1 MSVWNT
7 VVGQPRVVA
16 ELTAAAAN
24 PVHAYLLV
32 GMPGA
37 GARSASVAFAAALAC
52 ERGGCGECRD
62 CELALLGEHP
72 DIEVVEPDKTLF
84 SVDAARDLAV
94 RAAMSPSEG
103 RRRVMVLT
111 EFHRVEKAAPAL
123 LKTIEEP
130 PATTVF
136 VVLADQVHEDLITI
150 ASRCVRIDVP
160 PLRPDAITAALV
172 ADGIAAEQAEV
183 VATAALG
190 DLDRARVLLED
201 DALATRRAAWWS
213 VPARLDGTGA
223 AVAAIVDEVRDLIAR
238 SLGAVESVHARQLAE
253 LEAWVAEHGERGSG
267 RRKLVEQQRQEA
279 RRHRTEELRFG
290 LATLAARYRE
300 ALTGAPGHVAA
311 AISSVRE
318 IDRTAEAVPR
328 NPNEALLL
336 QALLLRLAPLR

>member
-1 MSVWNT
+1 LTVWDT
-7 VVGQPRVVA
+7 VVGQPRVA
-16 ELTAAAAN
+16 ADLAAAAVN

-37 GARSASVAFAAALAC
+37 GARAASTAFAAALVCAQ
-52 ERGGCGECRD
+52 GGCGSCRD
-62 CELALLGEHP
+62 CELALQGEHP

-84 SVDAARDLAV
+84 SVDAARELAG
-94 RAAMSPSEG
+94 RAALSPAEG
-103 RRRVMVLT
+103 KRRVLVLT

-136 VVLADQVHEDLITI
+136 VVLADQVHDDLVTI

-160 PLRPDAITAALV
+160 PMRQDSIVAALV
-172 ADGIAAEQAEV
+172 ADGVDHERAET

-201 DALATRRAAWWS
+201 DALAQRRAAWWG
-213 VPARLDGTGA
+213 VPDRLDGTGA
-223 AVAAIVDEVRDLIAR
+223 AVATIVDEVRDLVSR
-238 SLGAVESVHARQLAE
+238 SLGAVEAVHARELTE
-253 LEAWVAEHGERGSG
+253 LEAWVKEHGERGSG
-267 RRKLVEQQRQEA
+267 RRKLAERQRQEA

-290 LATLAARYRE
+290 LATLSARYRD
-300 ALTGAPGHVAA
+300 AVDHGAAAA
-311 AISSVRE
+311 AITSVQA

-336 QALLLRLAPLR
+336 QSLLLRLVPLGR